1 MEAAQSS
8 VFQQCHRGGE
18 NRTHTC
24 VLVAA
29 FALLAHCVLSD
40 AFRTHMPSSASV
52 QEERMS
58 PESQEGG
65 AGGDFNG
72 SRRGTNS
79 SMGWPSSPDATA
91 NLTSG
96 SLDNRP
102 FDEDAQAGDAVVD
115 DGGRSFSRSDAESL
129 SADTTVLSSAASA
142 YTADVPSVKGLH
154 PAGPDATDVFVTPDP
169 IQEYI
174 RSPSGPH
181 VSVNKTVAVSG
192 VSMSTASEKGALQV
206 PPRPTDSPLPF
217 ASAEQKREMSTTPAT
232 NKEPDTQVAL
242 NSGTVA
248 DSSRNEKG
256 ASEFL
261 VRVSSGVDSGPLS
274 SQIHLHGGLSDQK
287 RLKDESWTGK
297 QLPEALSTSE
307 ANATPSEG
315 PGARVETQHGS
326 TRTENTDSQATRDEP
341 YYLPPSVSGETRHY
355 VKLWAILA
363 DFAAM
368 ALLIASIPIV
378 LSLARGRGW
387 KFWKEE
393 DMAFE
398 GTRQGS
404 RDTAI
409 GIPGFDDISPGTNRR
424 GCYGRERSRYFPV

>member
-1 MEAAQSS
+1 MKGAPGSA
-8 VFQQCHRGGE
+8 FQPCHRGDA

-24 VLVAA
+24 VLVAV
-29 FALLAHCVLSD
+29 FVLLAHCVLSE
-40 AFRTHMPSSASV
+40 AFRTHIPSSASV

-58 PESQEGG
+58 LESQEAG
-65 AGGDFNG
+65 AGGDFDW
-72 SRRGTNS
+72 SRRGTDS

-96 SLDNRP
+96 SLADRP
-102 FDEDAQAGDAVVD
+102 FDENAEAGGAVVD
-115 DGGRSFSRSDAESL
+115 DGGRPFSRSDAESL
-129 SADTTVLSSAASA
+129 SADTPAMSSAASA

-154 PAGPDATDVFVTPDP
+154 PAAPDAAGAFMTPEATQD
-169 IQEYI
+169 YI

-181 VSVNKTVAVSG
+181 VSVNKKTAVSR
-192 VSMSTASEKGALQV
+192 VSISTASEKDALQV
-206 PPRPTDSPLPF
+206 PLRPTDPPLPF
-217 ASAEQKREMSTTPAT
+217 TSAEQEGEMSTTPAT
-232 NKEPDTQVAL
+232 NKEPETQVAL

-256 ASEFL
+256 AGEVL
-261 VRVSSGVDSGPLS
+261 VLVSSGEDSGSFS
-274 SQIHLHGGLSDQK
+274 SQIHLHGKLSDQE

-297 QLPEALSTSE
+297 GLAEALSTSE
-307 ANATPSEG
+307 ANASPSEG

-326 TRTENTDSQATRDEP
+326 TRTENTDSQATHDEP
-341 YYLPPSVSGETRHY
+341 YVLPPSVSGETRHN

-393 DMAFE
+393 DMALE
-398 GTRQGS
+398 WTRQDS
-404 RDTAI
+404 RDAAI

-424 GCYGRERSRYFPV
+424 GCYGRERSRYSPV

>member
-96 SLDNRP
+96 SLDDRP

-129 SADTTVLSSAASA
+129 SADTPVLSSAASA

-154 PAGPDATDVFVTPDP
+154 PAGPYATDVFVTPDP

-217 ASAEQKREMSTTPAT
+217 ASAEQKR
-232 NKEPDTQVAL
+232 
-242 NSGTVA
+242 
-248 DSSRNEKG
+248 
-256 ASEFL
+256 
-261 VRVSSGVDSGPLS
+261 VDSGPLS